1 PRAAV
6 AGGAWLPRR
15 NFGQE
20 RRRQWQCARGARLA
34 LKRKHRRGI
43 VGTAFGRG
51 GETGEQG
58 GGQADI
64 ARDGKRRDFGG
75 KGLHAKQPRL
85 TRGVFEYEIEPDDAG
100 KIESP
105 NHEGGNFVHRRVTND
120 LRHHG
125 WAGAVE
131 RFDADP
137 GQHLAVA
144 ARHRALRGDAVD
156 ILLERHSA
164 RARLQQVGK
173 PVELVLLFP
182 QFGDLRRAG

>member
-75 KGLHAKQPRL
+75 KGLHAKQPRVARSSMKSNPTMPERLRVRTTKAAISSIVGWRMIFATMAGPAPSSGSTL
-85 TRGVFEYEIEPDDAG
+85 TPA
-100 KIESP
+100 STLP
-105 NHEGGNFVHRRVTND
+105 S
-120 LRHHG
+120 RH
-125 WAGAVE
+125 ATE
-131 RFDADP
+131 RF
-137 GQHLAVA
+137 
-144 ARHRALRGDAVD
+144 
-156 ILLERHSA
+156 
-164 RARLQQVGK
+164 
-173 PVELVLLFP
+173 
-182 QFGDLRRAG
+182 AGTLSIYCWS